1 MHGRFTIEGFGR
13 HVPDRVLTNAELE
26 TIVDTSDDWITTRT
40 GIKERHIAA
49 PGEAS
54 SDLAVKAATK
64 ALAYAGREASDLTH
78 LFYATFTPDAFCPP
92 ASCILQEKLGI
103 QGRACVDMNAACSG
117 FLYGI
122 ETAMGALAL
131 RPGSTVLV
139 TASEITTSRTNWAD
153 RATCVLFGDGAGS
166 VVISDREPKPGQA
179 IIKDIILKADGSLW
193 PLLTVKGGGSGW
205 PLKLG
210 DTIKDDFFIEMNG
223 PEVYKNA
230 VRSMGSVCEEI
241 VAKNGL
247 AMDDIDL
254 FIPHQ
259 ANTRIVDAVLPRLG
273 IARERTFM
281 NIEHY
286 GNTSA
291 ASIPIALAEAEESGR
306 IADGDLV
313 LLTGFGTGMT
323 CTSAL
328 LRWGRPA

>member
-259 ANTRIVDAVLPRLG
+259 ANLRIIEAVGKRLKVTGDRVMVTVDR
-273 IARERTFM
+273 
-281 NIEHY
+281 Y

-291 ASIPIALAEAEESGR
+291 ASVAIALADAVSEGR
-306 IADGDLV
+306 VKAGSNV
-313 LLTGFGTGMT
+313 LLTVFGGGFTWGA
-323 CTSAL
+323 AL
-328 LRWGRPA
+328 LKFV